1 MKKRSVACHI
11 LAGAV
16 MLLIVEFIISLC
28 IGKYPLTAEKLLSGD
43 AQAVRVFLTLRLPR
57 TCMAVVGGFGLGAA
71 GMVYQTV
78 FRNPLASPDIIGV
91 SSGASAGAAFSILFV
106 SAAAVPVTL
115 FAFAGGLLAVVL
127 ALALA
132 SLAPRSGRAS
142 VVLAGIT
149 VQSLAQTLLMV
160 LKLSA
165 DPEKELASIEYWI
178 MGSLSGVTMSKLPA
192 SAVICIVGTAILF
205 LFYRQILILSVEEE
219 EARMLGV
226 SVGKMRLL
234 VLLLATLT
242 VAAVISV
249 TGLIAFIGLLA
260 PHAARMMLKTNNSA
274 VFCLSGIVGGI
285 LLCMADILAR
295 SVSSAELPVSV
306 FTSLLGA
313 PFLIYLMLRREER
326 S

>member
-1 MKKRSVACHI
+1 MAGHI

-16 MLLIVEFIISLC
+16 MVLIVEFVISLC

-57 TCMAVVGGFGLGAA
+57 TCMAVMGGFGLGAA

-115 FAFAGGLLAVVL
+115 FAFAGGLLAVLL

-192 SAVICIVGTAILF
+192 SAVICIAGTAVLF

-226 SVGKMRLL
+226 SVGRMRLL

-260 PHAARMMLKTNNSA
+260 PHAARMIRKTNNSA

-313 PFLIYLMLRREER
+313 PFLIWLMLRREER